1 MKCISFDLPAVE
13 PIARKTIARE
23 GLSDRIQTAAGD
35 FFRDSLPK
43 ADVITTGMI
52 LHDWNLEKKKH
63 LIRAAYNALPQNP
76 RSSPSRISSTT
87 SGAKTPLAC

>member
-63 LIRAAYNALPQNP
+63 LIRAAYNALPQK
-76 RSSPSRISSTT
+76 RRVHRR
-87 SGAKTPLAC
+87 GEYHR